1 MRRRVRH
8 DPAMRPTLFCMPLI
22 ALASAP
28 AVFAQTAPSPTKV
41 SPATNPAIGHYRL
54 AGGPDV
60 AADLAIEADGHFFY
74 VLAAGAL
81 DEQASGR
88 WVADGT
94 TIRLTTEPKPR
105 PATIATGAIA
115 RTDEGPLKLLVTW
128 PTGDGIAGVDFV
140 IGFDSGDPVT
150 GYTQDY
156 GWTMQPDETRV
167 PRWVELV
174 EPIHG
179 IVSPRFPIDLA
190 KGNALTFVLTPNDLG
205 IHDFEAATVEVR
217 DGELLLHRGDATL
230 RFVRAAD

>member
-1 MRRRVRH
+1 MRRPVRH
-8 DPAMRPTLFCMPLI
+8 DPAMRLTLLFIPLI

-28 AVFAQTAPSPTKV
+28 AAFAQAAPGPTKV
-41 SPATNPAIGHYRL
+41 AQATNPAVGHYRL

-60 AADLAIEADGHFFY
+60 ASDLAIEADGHFFY
-74 VLAAGAL
+74 ALAAGAL

-94 TIRLTTEPKPR
+94 TIRLTTEPKPK
-105 PATIATGAIA
+105 PATITAGTITRTG
-115 RTDEGPLKLLVTW
+115 EGPLKLLVTW
-128 PTGDGIAGVDFV
+128 PTGDGIAGVDFQV
-140 IGFDSGDPVT
+140 GFDNGDPVT

-205 IHDFEAATVEVR
+205 IYDFEATIVEVQ